1 MAGEM
6 SAEIGGFCSRGE
18 FGSAGEMV
26 RAGRGEDEDLAW
38 AEEVGVAQLRIG
50 LGDARPG
57 NATAQLRSGEF
68 PERIAAVDGDAWGLH
83 AGTEHGCGDNQ
94 QGAGLDV
101 VWIGDLG
108 IGREEF
114 VPAGAAAE
122 MAAREFPEGIAGLDA
137 DFGGVD
143 IVHDW
148 SNRHGVRNERRRCGN
163 WFGWEQQF
171 RRRDWRRGV
180 H

>member
-1 MAGEM
+1 
-6 SAEIGGFCSRGE
+6 
-18 FGSAGEMV
+18 
-26 RAGRGEDEDLAW
+26 
-38 AEEVGVAQLRIG
+38 
-50 LGDARPG
+50 
-57 NATAQLRSGEF
+57 
-68 PERIAAVDGDAWGLH
+68 
-83 AGTEHGCGDNQ
+83 
-94 QGAGLDV
+94 
-101 VWIGDLG
+101 
-108 IGREEF
+108 
-114 VPAGAAAE
+114 

-148 SNRHGVRNERRRCGN
+148 SNRRGVRNERRRCGN